1 MYCSTCGREIV
12 NESNFCY
19 LCGAR
24 QTSATAYANCYP
36 RPHRRLER
44 SVTDCK
50 IAGVCGGL
58 AEYWDMDPTM
68 VRLIA
73 VLLVLFPVPFV
84 PAILGY
90 FVAWIVIPKAEYPVY
105 APAPSQVPQAG
116 QQTQSPAR

>member
-1 MYCSTCGREIV
+1 MYCSSCGREIV

-24 QTSATAYANCYP
+24 QTSATSNTYSYP

-44 SVTDCK
+44 SVTDSK

-58 AEYWDMDPTM
+58 AEYWDMDSTM
-68 VRLIA
+68 VRLVA

-90 FVAWIVIPKAEYPVY
+90 FVAWIVIPKAEYPAY
-105 APAPSQVPQAG
+105 APAASQVPQGGSQA
-116 QQTQSPAR
+116 QAR